1 MLSLHSIINSI
12 SSSIIH
18 VRTSLSV
25 DLVTTPHSFLFTL
38 LPLANVFGDPT
49 TAHGIP
55 CNDPFV
61 QIMSSGL
68 GFFLNIL
75 MEIGGIIGLICIVLC
90 GLLRISALT
99 TQKKEDKDER
109 MFLSKSAF
117 ICAIIFLIPTLIF
130 FILLVLLPH
139 WYGLGD
145 NTCH

>member
-1 MLSLHSIINSI
+1 MSSLHNITTSINTASSNISMAIYNNISTLPHIN
-12 SSSIIH
+12 
-18 VRTSLSV
+18 
-25 DLVTTPHSFLFTL
+25 LFTI
-38 LPLANVFGDPT
+38 LPLANLFEDPAT
-49 TAHGIP
+49 TSGIP

-61 QIMSSGL
+61 QLMSSGL
-68 GFFLNIL
+68 GFFLNTL

-109 MFLSKSAF
+109 MFLSKFAL
-117 ICAIIFLIPTLIF
+117 ICAIIFLIPTFIF

-139 WYGLGD
+139 WYGLGN